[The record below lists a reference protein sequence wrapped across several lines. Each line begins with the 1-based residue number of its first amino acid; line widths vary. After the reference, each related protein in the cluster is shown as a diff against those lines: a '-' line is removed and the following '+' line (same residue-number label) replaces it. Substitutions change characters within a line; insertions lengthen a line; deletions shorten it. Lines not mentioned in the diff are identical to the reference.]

1 MVEFDFYPCLSI
13 YLAHYIQRKNSG
25 MRMTNKYLLNKHI
38 DPILSQPKLRILLQ
52 DPMVDKI
59 SKHFL
64 ISRFYE

>member
-1 MVEFDFYPCLSI
+1 
-13 YLAHYIQRKNSG
+13 

-38 DPILSQPKLRILLQ
+38 DPIHSQPKLRILLQ

-64 ISRFYE
+64 ISRFYK